1 MKPDIDWDT
10 LSNDDIADVMD
21 EGREEI
27 ERRIGLLTG
36 ARDGRPKGP
45 GRPKNGASKLT
56 AAKTEEDATST

>member
-10 LSNDDIADVMD
+10 LSNDDISDVME

-27 ERRIGLLTG
+27 ERRISLLTG

-45 GRPKNGASKLT
+45 GRPKNGG
-56 AAKTEEDATST
+56 AKAKSDEDATST